1 MKYAVLWL
9 ILVIAIVGCT
19 KIDYIGEEYPPTS
32 LVDLYFSMDDV
43 RLEYKVMGHV
53 VATAHDIVSAEK
65 MQKKIMEEARKKG
78 ADGVVILGLDRYQ
91 AGSTT
96 SYTETTETAET
107 QKGSQSVTTATT
119 KTDVEEKKEIRATF
133 IKYR

>member
-1 MKYAVLWL
+1 
-9 ILVIAIVGCT
+9 
-19 KIDYIGEEYPPTS
+19 
-32 LVDLYFSMDDV
+32 
-43 RLEYKVMGHV
+43 
-53 VATAHDIVSAEK
+53 

-91 AGSTT
+91 AGSST

-107 QKGSQSVTTATT
+107 KKGTQSVTTATT